1 MEIHLQFKCI
11 LIITLLQQGGGQI
24 SNWTH
29 AFQFNPKRFRSPRA
43 AAIDVTWGI
52 NKEKKKT
59 FVLLS
64 STFGPFYCT
73 LGFFFAAFREWPS
86 RIRIRRREQWSFERF
101 SSPDFY
107 PTIASKR
114 LQLLHSEL
122 VLCTTLHDLLYDNV
136 YWLQWFPPQIS
147 IPPLQCIVIAQ
158 RRSTVS

>member
-43 AAIDVTWGI
+43 DAIDVSSGI
-52 NKEKKKT
+52 DKEKLT
-59 FVLLS
+59 FYIPAFLAHFTALLIFCS
-64 STFGPFYCT
+64 I
-73 LGFFFAAFREWPS
+73 S
-86 RIRIRRREQWSFERF
+86 RVAEQDQVQEEEREQWSFERF

-136 YWLQWFPPQIS
+136 YWLQQFPPQIS